1 MLFFFLASMSVLLTS
16 ANLSGSRIQTSQISS
31 DALAQAKAAL
41 LARAAA
47 TQTRPGAL
55 PCPDFVDD
63 GEATGSCANTVG
75 RLPWKTLGLSDL
87 RDGDGNRLWYV
98 MASELRN
105 NSTAKIN
112 PAESLGLSMDGTA
125 NIAAIVFSPGP
136 PLAGQNGRLS
146 NNVKD
151 YLDGA
156 NNDGGPY
163 ISGPTSSTFND
174 RAVTLSRNELFSL
187 VNRRILGL
195 LGVDLE
201 TYYAY
206 EGNLYPES
214 DTDLKT
220 ALNALVNEL
229 ELASK
234 TDEKTA
240 LENRIAML
248 DENGWFA
255 VTSYLPSPDRQTAT
269 LAITAPPAVTCTL
282 AHAQRLVCTQP

>member
-1 MLFFFLASMSVLLTS
+1 MLIFFLASMALLLTS
-16 ANLSGSRIQTSQISS
+16 VNMSSSRTQADSVSS

-47 TQTRPGAL
+47 TSTRPGSL

-87 RDGDGNRLWYV
+87 RDGDSNRLWYV
-98 MASELRN
+98 LASELRN

-112 PAESLGLSMDGTA
+112 PAEPLWLSMDGVA

-136 PLAGQNGRLS
+136 PLAGQNGRQS

-163 ISGPTSSTFND
+163 VSGPASSTFND
-174 RAVTLSRNELFSL
+174 RVVTLSRDELFSL
-187 VNRRILGL
+187 VNHRILGM
-195 LGVDLE
+195 LGVDLD
-201 TYYAY
+201 TYYSY
-206 EGNLYPES
+206 KGNLFPDS

-220 ALNALVNEL
+220 ALNALVVEL

-234 TDEKTA
+234 ADEKAA
-240 LENRIAML
+240 LEKRIAML
-248 DENGWFA
+248 DGNGWFA
-255 VTSYLPSPDRQTAT
+255 ITSYSPSPDRQTAT
-269 LAITAPPAVTCTL
+269 LAITAPPAVTCTI
-282 AHAQRLVCTQP
+282 AHAQRPVCTQP